1 MKTKKDVIERFK
13 MLKGKEIT
21 VITNPSYIIGHFSP
35 RFDTRTFHMRC
46 SAIQTRE
53 IISVSNTRVVTRKI
67 SQTPVGFSCLED
79 FAKDWFYN
87 TFLPSL
93 RFHNSTPEQE
103 EFTRN
108 KLKEE
113 FFRDLEQNILFHEFG
128 FNDHIV
134 CEFPKVGDMLILR
147 DQVEMHEN
155 VFDLTV
161 K

>member
-21 VITNPSYIIGHFSP
+21 VITNPTYIIGYFSP

-53 IISVSNTRVVTRKI
+53 IISVSSTRVVTRKI
-67 SQTPVGFSCLED
+67 SQTPVGYACLED

-87 TFLPSL
+87 TFMPSL

-108 KLKEE
+108 KMKEE

-134 CEFPKVGDMLILR
+134 CEFPKAKDIRIERNCVGMY
-147 DQVEMHEN
+147 EN

>member
-13 MLKGKEIT
+13 TLIGKEIT
-21 VITNPSYIIGHFSP
+21 VITSPTYIIGTFSP

-53 IISVSNTRVVTRKI
+53 IISVSSTRVVTRKI
-67 SQTPVGFSCLED
+67 SQTPVGYACLED

-87 TFLPSL
+87 TFMPSL

-134 CEFPKVGDMLILR
+134 CEFPKAKDIRIERNCVGMYD
-147 DQVEMHEN
+147 N

>member
-1 MKTKKDVIERFK
+1 M
-13 MLKGKEIT
+13 
-21 VITNPSYIIGHFSP
+21 
-35 RFDTRTFHMRC
+35 
-46 SAIQTRE
+46 
-53 IISVSNTRVVTRKI
+53 
-67 SQTPVGFSCLED
+67 PVGYACLED

-87 TFLPSL
+87 TFMPSL

-134 CEFPKVGDMLILR
+134 CEFPKAKDIRIERNCVGMY
-147 DQVEMHEN
+147 EN

>member
-13 MLKGKEIT
+13 TLIGKEIT
-21 VITNPSYIIGHFSP
+21 VITSPTYIIGTFSP

-53 IISVSNTRVVTRKI
+53 IISVSSTRVVTRKI
-67 SQTPVGFSCLED
+67 SQTPVGYACLED

-87 TFLPSL
+87 TFMPSL

-134 CEFPKVGDMLILR
+134 CEFPKAKAIRIERNCVGMY
-147 DQVEMHEN
+147 EN